1 MRFKKDGLTANAR
14 PCINCLKMM
23 KDIGI
28 NKVYYSTGCDT
39 GIICESVKDMVSI
52 QVASV
57 TRMFHYINNPS
68 ERDKNVYFENLIKR
82 LFPKEIKENNLKYFI
97 EYNFKNIFPEY
108 NFDINNNQII
118 FYRKNNEILLSA
130 CII

>member
-1 MRFKKDGLTANAR
+1 MRFRKDGLTANAR

-52 QVASV
+52 QVTSV
-57 TRMFHYINNPS
+57 TRMFHYINNPTDQ
-68 ERDKNVYFENLIKR
+68 DKNIYFENLIKK
-82 LFPKEIKENNLKYFI
+82 LFPKEIKENNLRYFI

-108 NFDINNNQII
+108 NFNIINNQII
-118 FYRKNNEILLSA
+118 FYKKNNEILISA
-130 CII
+130 FII

>member
-1 MRFKKDGLTANAR
+1 MRFRKDGLTANAR

-52 QVASV
+52 QVTSV
-57 TRMFHYINNPS
+57 TRMFHYINNPNDQ
-68 ERDKNVYFENLIKR
+68 DKKIYFENLIKK

-108 NFDINNNQII
+108 NFNINNNQII
-118 FYRKNNEILLSA
+118 FYKKNNEILLSA
-130 CII
+130 FII

>member
-14 PCINCLKMM
+14 PCISCLKMM
-23 KDIGI
+23 KDIGV

-39 GIICESVKDMVSI
+39 GIVCESVKDMVSI
-52 QVASV
+52 QAASV
-57 TRMFHYINNPS
+57 TRMNHYIINPD
-68 ERDKNVYFENLIKR
+68 ERNKIIYFENLIKR

-97 EYNFKNIFPEY
+97 EYNFKNIFPEH
-108 NFDINNNQII
+108 NFDISNNQII
-118 FYRKNNEILLSA
+118 FYKKNNEILLSA